1 MNAEKLDISQ
11 YIEEMRSKG
20 DQDFKTT
27 VVIDLERRMDK
38 FCPEE
43 HTAEK

>member
-1 MNAEKLDISQ
+1 MNSETLDIAQ

-43 HTAEK
+43 QTGEK